1 MKDFFCFQFVL
12 FCGTLGGE
20 GVIDWGRVGMVV
32 PRGVWQTGERVGLG
46 LGSLGGIVALDG
58 GGWRWLHLM

>member
-1 MKDFFCFQFVL
+1 
-12 FCGTLGGE
+12 
-20 GVIDWGRVGMVV
+20 MVV

-58 GGWRWLHLM
+58 GGWRRLHLM